1 MKISRI
7 LGLIAA
13 LGFIWSCERQGD
25 LLPNRNPDTK
35 LMVDAINLT
44 GDDRLN
50 SVVSL
55 SWLGTDKDGYVISYE
70 VSLDGVAWNP
80 TTSTDSTFRFTL
92 DPGSDTTDIDLYV
105 RAVDNEENR
114 DESPAYLR
122 IPLKNTP
129 PEAMFDDE
137 SFPTDSTRLVTT
149 FRWSFFDQDGQES
162 VTYAF
167 LKVNEGDWYQ
177 IDINRRQIS
186 LAPTNAT
193 QQGAT
198 SAYVYYD
205 NNLTPLDS
213 TINGLRLDDT
223 NTFYLKVTDL
233 ANAESEVDTSM
244 AIFVKSQESDL
255 LVVSGQST
263 TTANIYREVLNVVY
277 PGYDFEDFEKEDGI
291 NQPKFWSPT
300 FDLIL
305 SYYDKLVFFGDGS
318 TYRNPV
324 NGLQDMLIGFA
335 APSIQDYST
344 QGGKSIVIN
353 TFSSNNDV
361 SNITGVFPFDSLSSA
376 SGQAIFQT
384 DSSLVATYSAT
395 VFPSMSPNSIL
406 LGMDP
411 FYPTADATVMYRGQL
426 EAFGAWSG
434 PDVMGAGRLNQN
446 NDLYQV
452 FFTAPIYQF
461 GTTAERETLFNQ
473 ILNDEFNH

>member
-1 MKISRI
+1 MSISRI
-7 LGLIAA
+7 LGLAFG
-13 LGFIWSCERQGD
+13 LLFFWSCEREGEV
-25 LLPNRNPDTK
+25 LPNGNPETK

-55 SWLGTDKDGYVISYE
+55 SWLGTDKDGYIVGYE
-70 VSLDGVAWNP
+70 VSLDGVAWKP
-80 TTSTDSTFRFTL
+80 TTSTDSTFRFSL
-92 DPGSDTTDIDLYV
+92 DLGSDTTDIDLYV
-105 RAVDNEENR
+105 RAVDNDKNR

-129 PEAMFDDE
+129 PQVKFDEE
-137 SFPTDSTRLVTT
+137 SFPEDSTRLVTT
-149 FRWSFFDQDGQES
+149 FRWNAFDQDGTES
-162 VTYAF
+162 IVSAF
-167 LKVNEGDWYQ
+167 LKVNNGDWFE
-177 IDINRRQIS
+177 IDKNRRQIS
-186 LAPTNAT
+186 LAPVNAAQAGET
-193 QQGAT
+193 EAF
-198 SAYVYYD
+198 VYYD

-213 TINGLRLDDT
+213 TINGLRLEDT

-233 ANAESEVDTSM
+233 ANAESEIDTSLT
-244 AIFVKSQESDL
+244 IFVKSQRSDL
-255 LVVSGQST
+255 LVVSGQSS
-263 TTANIYREVLNVVY
+263 TTANIYRVALDVVY
-277 PGYDFEDFEKEDGI
+277 PGYDFEDFEKDDGV
-291 NQPKFWSPT
+291 NQPKFWNPT

-305 SYYDKLVFFGDGS
+305 SYYDKLFLFGDGS

-324 NGLQDMLIGFA
+324 NGLQNMLIGFA

-344 QGGKSIVIN
+344 QGGKSIVVN

-361 SNITGVFPFDSLSSA
+361 SNITGVFPFDSLSTA

-384 DSSLVATYSAT
+384 DSTLVATYNQSA
-395 VFPSMSPNSIL
+395 FPNMNPNSIL

-411 FYPTADATVMYRGQL
+411 FYPTADATVMYTGQL
-426 EAFGAWSG
+426 EAFGTWTG

-452 FFTAPIYQF
+452 FFTAPLYQF
-461 GTTAERETLFNQ
+461 GTPTDRETLFNQ